1 MTTKV
6 LYGATSTGAY
16 VVNADRV
23 AEALQMA
30 TSDEFGSLLYNNY
43 DDAVAGDK
51 HYNRSIGRQDDER
64 LLKITVTVEVEDV

>member
-23 AEALQMA
+23 AEALQRA
-30 TSDEFGSLLYNNY
+30 TGDEFGSLLYNSY
-43 DDAVAGDK
+43 DDAVEGDRR
-51 HYNRSIGRQDDER
+51 YNRAIGRPDDER